1 MIAATTHSI
10 HSPFSLEGHTAFISG
25 GGTGLGF
32 AMASAMIEAGAQV
45 AIAGRRKEVLNQ
57 AVKEL
62 GPRAH
67 AVTLDITEPNACE
80 DCATILAETLGPI
93 SILVHNAG
101 IHLKKSVRDTS
112 VDEFTSVWQTH
123 VQGAF
128 ALSRA
133 FIPSMQQRRG
143 GSILFIASMTSLI
156 GMPQVV
162 AYSAAKSA
170 YIGMVRSLACELAE
184 DGIRVNA
191 IAPGWIETPMLH
203 KALDND
209 PARKAKILSRTPLA
223 RFGHACDVGRA
234 AVYLSSAA
242 ADFVT
247 GVVLPVDGGASI
259 GF

>member
-1 MIAATTHSI
+1 MTLQVNS
-10 HSPFSLEGHTAFISG
+10 SPFSLENQIAFVSG

-32 AMASAMIEAGAQV
+32 AIAAAMIEAGARV
-45 AIAGRRKEVLNQ
+45 VIAGRRRDVLDQ

-62 GPRAH
+62 GPRAC
-67 AVTLDITEPNACE
+67 AVTLDITEPNAPETC
-80 DCATILAETLGPI
+80 IAEISKFLGPI
-93 SILVHNAG
+93 SILVNNAG
-101 IHLKKSVRDTS
+101 IHLKKSALDTS
-112 VDEFTSVWQTH
+112 VAEFTSVWQTH

-133 FIPSMQQRRG
+133 VIPSMQQQRR

-170 YIGMVRSLACELAE
+170 YIGMVRSLACELAA
-184 DGIRVNA
+184 DSIRVNA
-191 IAPGWIETPMLH
+191 IAPGWIDTPML
-203 KALDND
+203 
-209 PARKAKILSRTPLA
+209 RKVLVSDEPRKNKILSRTPLA
-223 RFGHACDVGRA
+223 RFGQASDIGRA

>member
-1 MIAATTHSI
+1 MTLTAANHA
-10 HSPFSLEGHTAFISG
+10 PFSLEGNIAFISG

-45 AIAGRRKEVLNQ
+45 VIAGRRRDVLDR
-57 AVKEL
+57 AVEEL
-62 GPRAH
+62 GTKAY
-67 AVTLDITEPNACE
+67 AVVLDITEPNACE
-80 DCATILAETLGPI
+80 ECATMLAEKLGPI
-93 SILVHNAG
+93 GILVNNAG
-101 IHLKKSVRDTS
+101 IHLKKCIRETS
-112 VDEFTSVWQTH
+112 VAEFTSVWETH
-123 VQGAF
+123 VRGAF

-133 FIPSMQQRRG
+133 FIPSMQRQRR

-170 YIGMVRSLACELAE
+170 YLGMMRSLASELAI

-191 IAPGWIETPMLH
+191 IAPGWIETPMLQ

-209 PARKAKILSRTPLA
+209 HGRKAKILSRTPLA
-223 RFGHACDVGRA
+223 RFGQPSDVGRA
-234 AVYLSSAA
+234 AVYLSSVA
-242 ADFVT
+242 ADFLT

>member
-1 MIAATTHSI
+1 MTAATL
-10 HSPFSLEGHTAFISG
+10 HSPFSLESHIAFISG

-45 AIAGRRKEVLNQ
+45 VIAGRRREVLDQ

-62 GPRAH
+62 GHRAH

-80 DCATILAETLGPI
+80 DCVAILAEKLGTV

-101 IHLKKSVRDTS
+101 IHLKKSAQDTS
-112 VDEFTSVWQTH
+112 VNEFTSVWQTH

-133 FIPSMQQRRG
+133 FIPSMRQRQR

-170 YIGMVRSLACELAE
+170 YLGMVRSLACELAE

-191 IAPGWIETPMLH
+191 IAPGWIESPMLH
-203 KALDND
+203 KALND
-209 PARKAKILSRTPLA
+209 DPVRKAKILSRTPLA
-223 RFGHACDVGRA
+223 RFGNASDIGRA
-234 AVYLSSAA
+234 AVYLSSDAA
-242 ADFVT
+242 EFVT
-247 GVVLPVDGGASI
+247 GAVLPVDGGASI